1 MVVSWEVGGLAGI
14 KAQKML
20 CSYQMTDHRQKEKL
34 RTEEKIKQAFD
45 PYFNVPIE
53 AWKSFADLGEIITT
67 TKDQT
72 IKNSDTTEKYLSFIL
87 KGSGG
92 ILLWHN
98 TNFVCI
104 DLCYEGEFF
113 GDYMSFLNQQ
123 PTLLEAVTFEPSELF
138 RISKANFDKL
148 SSNTEFGD
156 KICRFASE
164 ALFVHK
170 QKQQI
175 DILTKTATERYIEL
189 QARQPKI
196 IQRTPQKHIASYL
209 GVTPQSLSRIRKEQ
223 TAKH

>member
-1 MVVSWEVGGLAGI
+1 M
-14 KAQKML
+14 
-20 CSYQMTDHRQKEKL
+20 

-53 AWKSFADLGEIITT
+53 AWKSFTDIGEVIIT

-72 IKNSDTTEKYLSFIL
+72 IKNADTTEKYLSFIL

-92 ILLWHN
+92 ILLWNN

-123 PTLLEAVTFEPSELF
+123 PTPLEVVTFEPSELF

-148 SSNTEFGD
+148 SNNTEFGE

-175 DILTKTATERYIEL
+175 DILTKTASERYIEL
-189 QARQPKI
+189 QAKQTKI

-223 TAKH
+223 TVKY

>member
-1 MVVSWEVGGLAGI
+1 M
-14 KAQKML
+14 
-20 CSYQMTDHRQKEKL
+20 

-45 PYFNVPIE
+45 LYFNVPIE
-53 AWKSFADLGEIITT
+53 AWKSFTDLGEIITT

-72 IKNSDTTEKYLSFIL
+72 IKNADATEKYLSFIL

-92 ILLWHN
+92 ILLWN
-98 TNFVCI
+98 NNNFVCI
-104 DLCYEGEFF
+104 DLCYDGEFF

-123 PTLLEAVTFEPSELF
+123 ATPLEVITFEPSELF
-138 RISKANFDKL
+138 RISKSNFDKL
-148 SSNTEFGD
+148 SNNTEFGD

-189 QARQPKI
+189 QTRQPEI
-196 IQRTPQKHIASYL
+196 IQRTPQKYIASYL

-223 TAKH
+223 TAKY

>member
-1 MVVSWEVGGLAGI
+1 M
-14 KAQKML
+14 
-20 CSYQMTDHRQKEKL
+20 

-45 PYFNVPIE
+45 PYFNVPLE
-53 AWKSFADLGEIITT
+53 AWKSFTDLGEVITT

-72 IKNSDTTEKYLSFIL
+72 IKHSDTTEKYLSFIL

-92 ILLWHN
+92 ILLWN
-98 TNFVCI
+98 NNNFVCI
-104 DLCYEGEFF
+104 DLCYDGEFF
-113 GDYMSFLNQQ
+113 GDYMSFLDQR
-123 PTLLEAVTFEPSELF
+123 PTPLEVITFEPSELF

-148 SSNTEFGD
+148 SNNTEFGD

-164 ALFVHK
+164 ALFIHK

-189 QARQPKI
+189 QTRQPEI
-196 IQRTPQKHIASYL
+196 IQRTPQKYIASYL

>member
-1 MVVSWEVGGLAGI
+1 LKI
-14 KAQKML
+14 
-20 CSYQMTDHRQKEKL
+20 
-34 RTEEKIKQAFD
+34 EEKIKQAFD

-53 AWKSFADLGEIITT
+53 AWKSFTDLGENITT

-72 IKNSDTTEKYLSFIL
+72 IKDTGTTEKYLNFIL

-92 ILLWHN
+92 ILLWN
-98 TNFVCI
+98 NNNFVCI

-123 PTLLEAVTFEPSELF
+123 ATPLEVVTFEPSELF
-138 RISKANFDKL
+138 RISKINFDKL
-148 SSNTEFGD
+148 SNNSEFGD

-164 ALFVHK
+164 ALFIHK

-175 DILTKTATERYIEL
+175 DILTKTATERYSEL
-189 QARQPKI
+189 QARQQKI

-209 GVTPQSLSRIRKEQ
+209 GITPQSLSRIRKEIA
-223 TAKH
+223 TNH